1 MTRTFDGR
9 ELNAEYIF
17 GLFSEPDHVSLVGVP
32 IEYNI
37 TQFVANDDIASA
49 TTVFNFNAT
58 TFGLVVPVT
67 IDTWIQ
73 WNDDGKIVRYDATF
87 RWFDHL
93 IETLFGAMGKKLN
106 TTSEEQ
112 IAEHISQ
119 VLAQTIC
126 KTHEENCHGE
136 NQQYESTDQCL
147 DFLLNQTRFGKP
159 FELGRDT
166 LLCREVHELMV
177 KYRPEIHC
185 SHIGP
190 TGGDYCVDER
200 PYMKVVTEQYFSKSW
215 IPFGYGK
222 GQNIWLP

>member
-1 MTRTFDGR
+1 M
-9 ELNAEYIF
+9 
-17 GLFSEPDHVSLVGVP
+17 
-32 IEYNI
+32 
-37 TQFVANDDIASA
+37 
-49 TTVFNFNAT
+49 FNFNAT

-106 TTSEEQ
+106 TTSEEK

-119 VLAQTIC
+119 VVAQTIC

-166 LLCREVHELMV
+166 LLCREVHELMI

-190 TGGDYCVDER
+190 TGGDYCVDDR
-200 PYMKVVTEQYFSKSW
+200 PYMKVVTEQYFSESW